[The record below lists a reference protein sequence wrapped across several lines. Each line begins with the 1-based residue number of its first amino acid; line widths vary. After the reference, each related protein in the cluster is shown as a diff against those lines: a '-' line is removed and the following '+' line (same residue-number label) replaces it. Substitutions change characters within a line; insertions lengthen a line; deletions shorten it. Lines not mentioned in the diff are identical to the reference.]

1 MRVILVPRLQMLR
14 SDLSFL
20 CIILFHVMLPKILC
34 MGVTIFDIYENV
46 FTLMIHVLFRLEPCI
61 WLHFITVVMQYL

>member
-14 SDLSFL
+14 PDLSFL

-46 FTLMIHVLFRLEPCI
+46 FTLMIHALFRIKRCI